1 MATAPVRP
9 STALINFES
18 ILEVGEAWVKWVDG
32 AEEFQAAIKS
42 NIPWD
47 RLDVREKELM
57 QRRLKEQQPSHQL
70 LLNSLYLTMASSF
83 EEFLRST
90 ISQTAASF
98 YGSKTKYED
107 LSEIARNLHLRETAK
122 LLRRLDS
129 MPDYLT
135 TTTAELCSAIGSC
148 IPGSKSV
155 MVCAEVFGDLDGLI
169 RLENFFERM
178 RVLDKQISFDLLGSK
193 ESIAASLKLRGS
205 KARAVGTA
213 LETCVAQ
220 VSKNRNR
227 IAHTGGTAA
236 DVSRELLEEHRGV
249 LKAVA
254 VAIAGC

>member
-1 MATAPVRP
+1 MAAAPTRP

-18 ILEVGEAWVKWVDG
+18 NLEVGEAWVKWIDG
-32 AEEFQAAIKS
+32 AEEFQAFIKP

-47 RLDVREKELM
+47 RLDARGKELTNK
-57 QRRLKEQQPSHQL
+57 RLKEQQPSHQL

-90 ISQTAASF
+90 IQQTASDF
-98 YGSKTKYED
+98 YGVNTRYED
-107 LSEIARNLHLRETAK
+107 LPEIARNLHLREAAK

-148 IPGSKSV
+148 TPGSKSV
-155 MVCAEVFGDLDGLI
+155 TVCTEVFGDIDGLI
-169 RLENFFERM
+169 RLESFFERM
-178 RVLDKQISFDLLGSK
+178 KALGKQISFDVLGGK
-193 ESIAASLKLRGS
+193 ENIAISLKMRGS
-205 KARAVGTA
+205 KARAVGTE

-236 DVSRELLEEHRGV
+236 DVSRELLGEHRGV

-254 VAIAGC
+254 AAIAGL